1 MSTPSRTPHGIQAHR
16 TPVPELPE
24 VETVRRGLAG
34 HLPGRT
40 VVLARAHHPRVARR
54 HAAGGADLCAL
65 LTGRQCLGVQRRGKY
80 LWVPL
85 AGGVAS
91 DRLCGGEVGGD
102 ALVGHLGM
110 SGQFR
115 ISDQAMDGHPH
126 LRFDARLDDG
136 RWLSFLDQRTFGGL
150 GWDHLDVD
158 AAGTRVVPTTLAHL
172 GPDPFEP
179 GYRAEDAARS
189 IRRRRSEIKRVMLDQ
204 SVVSGIG
211 NIYADEAL
219 WRARVHPARSA
230 HLLPVASIVGVLS
243 AAREVMSEALA
254 EGGTSFDSLYVNVNG
269 ESGYFDRSLAVYGRE
284 DLGCRRCG
292 APIRRLS
299 FMNRSSF
306 VCQRCQRPP
315 RAGPGAPIG

>member
-1 MSTPSRTPHGIQAHR
+1 M
-16 TPVPELPE
+16 PELPE
-24 VETVRRGLAG
+24 VETVRQGLAG
-34 HLPGRT
+34 YLVGRT
-40 VVLARAHHPRVARR
+40 VVSARALHPRVARR

-65 LTGRQCLGVQRRGKY
+65 LTDRRCLGVQRRGKY

-85 AGGVAS
+85 AGDTTRDMTRDMTG
-91 DRLCGGEVGGD
+91 DGEAGGD
-102 ALVGHLGM
+102 ALIAHLGM

-115 ISDQAMDGHPH
+115 ISDQAMEGHPH

-150 GWDHLDVD
+150 TWDHLDVD

-179 GYRAEDAARS
+179 GYRPEGVARS
-189 IRRRRSEIKRVMLDQ
+189 IRRRHSEIKRVLLDQ

-230 HLLPVASIVGVLS
+230 HLLPVPTIVGVLS
-243 AAREVMSEALA
+243 AAVEVMSEALA
-254 EGGTSFDSLYVNVNG
+254 QGGTSFDALYVDVNG
-269 ESGYFDRSLAVYGRE
+269 ESGYFDRSLTVYGRE
-284 DLGCRRCG
+284 DQACRRCG

-315 RAGPGAPIG
+315 RR